1 MDQVNQILSKLNEY
15 TGEGMELSD
24 IMGFSF
30 HQLKEL
36 AKDIL
41 VWDEITFLH
50 QLARK
55 ELKENKITESRILSR
70 ANPQLAN
77 AIRLGILQSPMQR
90 SYDDLFPQRV
100 SNFVGSDSVAS
111 MFSPAAYLT
120 ELYREARD
128 LHKDTSPY
136 HLDIRRPD
144 LASLSLSQ
152 NNMDD
157 ELSTLSL
164 SNELILMNIQSK
176 ESKDYDGVMKQLATY
191 RLSGDTPY
199 NQPYEAISQSITLQ
213 DPELNT
219 FRNNPAVASKI
230 KDFISLSS
238 CDSSIN
244 PELYDILTEDIEYN
258 KNTLIKDSLIK
269 ANFGDTPIEIFQNCA
284 YLAQWY
290 GLSYNELS
298 EIINQLMSYDNYV
311 PDILGAQYYHGDFLS
326 YFMEFEGY
334 LKPLLMTRI
343 ISNNNSLLYTELL
356 PLSKDKYHFQ
366 FAINPLI
373 QIPSVN
379 TKDNDRR
386 VIITAVDSNSNYL
399 INQEEKVDFNK
410 MYGFDLEI
418 EPSSLSDIKFQV
430 SISDS
435 NEPNGFKHTDAR
447 FLLTSD
453 DFAYTLLKLNKFIR
467 LYKATGMNISDI
479 LNIISSI
486 HYKQEIGKTELDRLL
501 LAKYYMKCYGV
512 DASEAV
518 ILSGAHIGQIDR
530 DSQVSVFTRLFNMP
544 LLDNREFFADGKEVE
559 LKPGNITDT
568 FRTGVIKRAFG
579 VSDTELYTL
588 WLLVKNSESNT
599 SEDFTCTIDNLS
611 KLYRGKLLADVN
623 GLTITEL
630 ATLMSV
636 SSYASIPVADQVNG
650 EAKLFIFI
658 ETISHYTRWLKEMNW
673 TVGDLYLMLTTH
685 FSTVLSP
692 DIENLVDT
700 LKNSLAN
707 QNIDYT
713 VEAGLITAMAP
724 LIAAGTQLD
733 SVEKAEAILQWLAQ
747 LKPQELTVAD
757 FLELVNN
764 DKRTEIETANM
775 VAYCQVMGQLS
786 LIVRYSCLS
795 ASEVAWVVA
804 HPSIFVKN
812 ATKLD
817 HNISTVYDL
826 TQLHIFLTR
835 CGAYASEILTSL
847 SGEAESKN
855 NLPIKTV
862 ATALELDELA
872 LAQAL
877 EQSNPTE
884 NKYFYNWIN
893 LSDALQW
900 LNVAAIFSITPANVA
915 KLIKLTN
922 ISLYTDWVNV
932 SHALQSGLNTAQTI
946 QLSAKLDENLSAAA
960 GGYFIKNIAPPWV
973 TNREKIYNWLL
984 IDNQVSAQIKTTRIA
999 EAIASVQLYVNRA
1012 LTGLEEDVV
1021 TEVKGRKFFTSD
1033 WDTYNKRYSTWAGVS
1048 QLVYYPENYINPTQR
1063 IGQTSMMDEMLQ
1075 SLSQSQL
1082 TSDTVE
1088 DAFKTY
1094 MTRFEEIAN
1103 LDVISGYHDSISD
1116 KSGVSYIIGRSA
1128 IGHYYWRS
1136 ADIDKLS
1143 NGKLPAN
1150 AWSEWKKITAAL
1162 SPVENLIRP
1171 VIFQSRL
1178 YIVWV
1183 ESNDVGEFTEDSS
1196 IDKSVRYELKYAHI
1210 LHDGTWS
1217 APITVTLDNLLPLEG
1232 DTSIA
1237 ITGMYCAK
1245 DISRDKLNIYF
1256 YKKASSYSY
1265 ARPDYVVGLK
1275 LASDGS
1281 VNNISKDDVSVT
1293 IDYIYKQFDT
1303 LCKINLNSLYIDG
1316 TDTYSVSNTEII
1328 SKCNGDFDYTYI
1340 TSDLFVHSVNQVN
1353 NNEVKIIFSA
1363 NGAIYYKGKNKYEIA
1378 QFDMINA
1385 LSGIEDKTYF
1395 IPNKVRRSTV
1405 AQKSGRDFSC
1415 IMLSLDDNANIAQSY
1430 VKVLD
1435 TIPSIYNDKLYTFY
1449 DNSPDT
1455 LNQNAHL
1462 SNSCK
1467 LYYDNNTGIWKPTNQ
1482 TLTPQDYIYAF
1493 MSPDN
1498 KSNSPVEL
1506 SFSDFRKIKTG
1517 LDKSNIKVTTEGED
1531 GVSASSLM
1539 RSDFYTSWFYFV
1551 NKELSIPASRLQHS
1565 TQDQYDLLIS
1575 INVDA
1580 HKDDVRKNLGKDI
1593 FLVKLFK
1600 QTKDNIPLIPLS
1612 KTIQGAQYLQYG
1624 NDRIRVN
1631 TLFAK
1636 QLVARANLGLNA
1648 ILSMETQQLPE
1659 PSIKNENEQY
1669 GTEFMDFNGANA
1681 IYFWEMFYYV
1691 PMMVFKRLMDENKF
1705 TEATQWIKYI
1715 WSPDGYLIDGEPAPY
1730 TWNVRPLE
1738 EETSWNDD
1746 PLDSVDPDAVAQAD
1760 PMHYKVATFMAWL
1773 DLLIA
1778 RGDAAY
1784 RQLERDTLNEAKM
1797 WYVQALNILGDE
1809 PYIKQDSD
1817 WNNPNLSDMV
1827 KKSNQKDI
1835 QQALMIVR
1843 EQIDSHELRTANSLT
1858 GLFLPQQNEKL
1869 TAYWQTLAQRL
1880 YNLRHN
1886 LSIDGAP
1893 LSLSIYAPSAD
1904 PAALLSAAVN
1914 AYSGGLDLPPTMMP
1928 LYRFPVILESARNMV
1943 SQLSQFG
1950 NTLLSI
1956 TERQDAEAMSDLLQ
1970 IQGTE
1975 LILQSIALQDSTIS
1989 EIEKDKAALE
1999 ENLSGAQSRLNS
2011 YTNLYNENISLN
2023 EKKAM
2028 DLALSSSV
2036 LSNTATT
2043 SYTVAAGLDIMPNI
2057 YGFAFGGSQYGSIP
2071 RAIGYGIE
2079 IVAGATRAAS
2089 ENISQLETYRRRRQ
2103 DWEIQRNATQSEI
2116 DQINAQ
2122 LAALDTRREG
2132 AQLQKVYLKT
2142 QQSQTQAQMI
2152 FLQNKFTNTALY
2164 NWLRGK
2170 LSAIYYQFYDLTVS
2184 RCLMAQEA
2192 YKWASGIESASFI
2205 RPGAWQGT
2213 YAGLMAGETLML
2225 NLTQMDQSWLQKDQ
2239 REKEVVRTVC
2249 LSEVYAS
2256 LSTTPFTLADEIVT
2270 LVTAGKG
2277 SVGPV
2282 GNGLSVTDD
2291 KQLQASLTLSGLK
2304 ISNDYP
2310 SSLGKNRRIKQI
2322 SVTLPA
2328 LVGPYQDV
2336 RAVLSYDDPRGLAK
2350 GCDSLA
2356 ISHGMNDSGQ
2366 FQLDF
2371 NDGRWLPFE
2380 GIPVDSSGVFTLS
2393 FPQVDSHQKEL
2404 LLSLTD
2410 IILQIRY
2417 TIAS

>member
-15 TGEGMELSD
+15 TGEGMDLSD
-24 IMGFSF
+24 IMLLSF
-30 HQLKEL
+30 RKLKEL
-36 AKDIL
+36 ARDIL
-41 VWDEITFLH
+41 TWEEITFLH
-50 QLARK
+50 QLASK
-55 ELKENKITESRILSR
+55 ELQENKLAESRILSR

-77 AIRLGILQSPMQR
+77 AIRLGIYQSPMQR
-90 SYDDLFPQRV
+90 SYDDLFPQRAN
-100 SNFVGSDSVAS
+100 NFVGAGSVAS

-120 ELYREARD
+120 ELYREALN
-128 LHKDTSPY
+128 LHKDSSPY
-136 HLDIRRPD
+136 YLGTRRPD
-144 LASLSLSQ
+144 LATLSLSQ

-164 SNELILMNIQSK
+164 SNELILKNIQSK
-176 ESKDYDGVMKQLATY
+176 EGKDYDGVIEQLATY
-191 RLSGDTPY
+191 RFSGDTPY

-219 FRNNPAVASKI
+219 FRNNPAVASQI
-230 KDFISLSS
+230 KDFISLSGCVS
-238 CDSSIN
+238 AIN
-244 PELYDILTEDIEYN
+244 PELYKILTEDIEYN
-258 KNTLIKDSLIK
+258 KNTLTTDSLIK

-290 GLSYNELS
+290 GLSYNELG
-298 EIINQLMSYDNYV
+298 EIINQLMSYDNYA
-311 PDILGAQYYHGDFLS
+311 PDILGAQYYHGNYLS

-334 LKPLLMTRI
+334 LKPLLMTRS

-373 QIPSVN
+373 QMSSVN
-379 TKDNDRR
+379 TKDNDQR

-418 EPSSLSDIKFQV
+418 EPSSLSKIKFKV
-430 SISDS
+430 SVSDS
-435 NEPNGFKHTDAR
+435 NEPTGFQHTDAS
-447 FLLTSD
+447 FLLTSV

-486 HYKQEIGKTELDRLL
+486 HYKQEIGKTELDHLL

-530 DSQVSVFTRLFNMP
+530 DNQVSIFTRLFNMP
-544 LLDNREFFADGKEVE
+544 LLDNREFFADGEE
-559 LKPGNITDT
+559 IALKPENITDT
-568 FRTGVIKRAFG
+568 FRTSVIKRAFG
-579 VSDTELYTL
+579 VNDTELYTL
-588 WLLVKNSESNT
+588 WLLVNKSNT

-611 KLYRGKLLADVN
+611 KLYRVKLLADVN

-630 ATLMSV
+630 AALISV
-636 SSYASIPVADQVNG
+636 SPYASIPVGTMDNKVLFTFVN
-650 EAKLFIFI
+650 FINQH
-658 ETISHYTRWLKEMNW
+658 TKWLKKINW
-673 TVGDLYLMLTTH
+673 AVGDLYLMLTTQ

-707 QNIDYT
+707 QDINPT
-713 VEAGLITAMAP
+713 VEAELITAMAP
-724 LIAAGTQLD
+724 FIAAGTQLD
-733 SVEKAEAILQWLAQ
+733 SVEKAEAILKWLAQ
-747 LKPQELTVAD
+747 LKPQGLTVAS
-757 FLELVNN
+757 FLALVNN
-764 DKRTEIETANM
+764 DKRTENETANM

-786 LIVRYSCLS
+786 LIVRYSRLS
-795 ASEVAWVVA
+795 ASEVAWGVT

-826 TQLHIFLTR
+826 TQLHSMLTR
-835 CGAYASEILTSL
+835 CGTYASEILTSL
-847 SGEAESKN
+847 SGKAESKN
-855 NLPIKTV
+855 NLTIKTV

-900 LNVAAIFSITPANVA
+900 LNVATTFGITPADVA

-922 ISLYTDWVNV
+922 ISSYTDWVNV
-932 SHALQSGLNTAQTI
+932 SHALRSGLDTEQTA
-946 QLSAKLDENLSAAA
+946 QLSAKLDENLSVAT

-973 TNREKIYNWLL
+973 TNREKIYSWLL

-1012 LTGLEEDVV
+1012 LAGLEDDVV
-1021 TEVKGRKFFTSD
+1021 TDVKAKRFFTSD

-1063 IGQTSMMDEMLQ
+1063 IGQTSMMNEMLQ

-1103 LDVISGYHDSISD
+1103 LDVISGYHDSVTLN
-1116 KSGVSYIIGRSA
+1116 GGTTYIIGRSA
-1128 IGHYYWRS
+1128 IGDYYWRS

-1150 AWSEWKKITAAL
+1150 AWSEWKKIIAGI

-1183 ESNDVGEFTEDSS
+1183 ESNDVGEFKEDSS
-1196 IDKSVRYELKYAHI
+1196 IDKSVRYELRYAHI

-1217 APITVTLDNLLPLEG
+1217 APISVALNKLLPVKK
-1232 DTSIA
+1232 DISIA
-1237 ITGMYCAK
+1237 ITGMYCAR
-1245 DISRDKLNIYF
+1245 DVSRDKLYIYF
-1256 YKKASSYSY
+1256 YEKKNCNTI
-1265 ARPDYVVGLK
+1265 PQNVKGLS

-1281 VNNISKDDVSVT
+1281 VNYIDASAT
-1293 IDYIYKQFDT
+1293 IGYVYKQFDT
-1303 LCKINLNSLYIDG
+1303 LDKINLNSLYIIG
-1316 TDTYSVSNTEII
+1316 TDTYSVISSEII
-1328 SKCNGDFDYTYI
+1328 GRYKGDFDYTYI
-1340 TSDLFVHSVNQVN
+1340 NSDVYITSVEQVKDS
-1353 NNEVKIIFSA
+1353 VKILFNAS
-1363 NGAIYYKGKNKYEIA
+1363 GAIYYRGMDKYTIA
-1378 QFDMINA
+1378 QFHMINA
-1385 LSGIEDKTYF
+1385 ISGTEDKTYF
-1395 IPNKVRRSTV
+1395 IPNGVRRSTV
-1405 AQKSGRDFSC
+1405 AQKSSRDFSC
-1415 IMLSLDDNANIAQSY
+1415 VMLSLNDNANTAQTY
-1430 VKVLD
+1430 VRVLD
-1435 TIPSIYNDKLYTFY
+1435 TIPMVYNDRLYTFY
-1449 DNSPDT
+1449 DNSPDI
-1455 LNQNAHL
+1455 LNERAKL
-1462 SNSCK
+1462 GSSCR
-1467 LYYDNNTGIWKPTNQ
+1467 LYYDYKPGIWKPDISFQ
-1482 TLTPQDYIYAF
+1482 TLTPKDYIYAF

-1498 KSNSPVEL
+1498 LWDSHVEL
-1506 SFSDFRKIKTG
+1506 SFSDFKKIKTG
-1517 LDKSNIKVTTEGED
+1517 IDKSNIKVTTEGENGIFAD
-1531 GVSASSLM
+1531 SVKNQNFYSSL
-1539 RSDFYTSWFYFV
+1539 FYFEK
-1551 NKELSIPASRLQHS
+1551 KEWTIPVSRLQHS
-1565 TQDQYDLLIS
+1565 TQNQYDLYIS
-1575 INVDA
+1575 IDGVP
-1580 HKDDVRKNLGKDI
+1580 HKDDVRKSLGKDI
-1593 FLVKLFK
+1593 FRVKLFK
-1600 QTKDNIPLIPLS
+1600 QTEDNIPLIPLS

-1659 PSIKNENEQY
+1659 PSIKNENGQY
-1669 GTEFMDFNGANA
+1669 DTEFMDFNGANA

-1705 TEATQWIKYI
+1705 TEATRWIKFI
-1715 WSPDGYLIDGEPAPY
+1715 WSPDGYLLDGEPAPY

-1738 EETSWNDD
+1738 EDTSWNDD

-1797 WYVQALNILGDE
+1797 WYIQALDILGDE
-1809 PYIKQDSD
+1809 PYIIQDSD
-1817 WNNPNLSDMV
+1817 WNNPNLRDMAN
-1827 KKSNQKDI
+1827 KSTQKDI
-1835 QQALMIVR
+1835 QQALMMVR
-1843 EQIDSHELRTANSLT
+1843 ERTGSHELRTANSLT
-1858 GLFLPQQNEKL
+1858 GLFLPQRNEKL
-1869 TAYWQTLAQRL
+1869 AAYWQTLAQRL

-1886 LSIDGAP
+1886 LSIDGTP

-1914 AYSGGLDLPPTMMP
+1914 AYSGGLSLPPTVMP
-1928 LYRFPVILESARNMV
+1928 LYRFPIILESARSMV
-1943 SQLSQFG
+1943 SQLCQFG

-1956 TERQDAEAMSDLLQ
+1956 TERQDAEAMSELLQ
-1970 IQGTE
+1970 KQGTE
-1975 LILQSIALQDSTIS
+1975 LILQSIALQDSAIS
-1989 EIEKDKAALE
+1989 EINAEKMVLE
-1999 ENLSGAQSRLNS
+1999 ESLNGAQSRLNS
-2011 YTNLYNENISLN
+2011 YTTLYNENINLG
-2023 EKKAM
+2023 EKSAM

-2057 YGFAFGGSQYGSIP
+2057 YGFAFGGSQYGAIP

-2079 IVAGATRAAS
+2079 IVAGATRTAS
-2089 ENISQLETYRRRRQ
+2089 ENIGQLETYRRRRQ

-2122 LAALDTRREG
+2122 LVALDTRLEG
-2132 AQLQKVYLKT
+2132 AQLQKIYLET

-2225 NLTQMDQSWLQKDQ
+2225 NLTQMEQNWLQKDQ
-2239 REKEVVRTVC
+2239 REKEVMRTVC
-2249 LSEVYAS
+2249 LSEVYAN
-2256 LSTTPFTLADEIVT
+2256 LSIKPFTLADEIVT

-2291 KQLQASLTLSGLK
+2291 KQLQATLTLSGLK

-2336 RAVLSYDDPRGLAK
+2336 RAVLSYGDPRGLAK